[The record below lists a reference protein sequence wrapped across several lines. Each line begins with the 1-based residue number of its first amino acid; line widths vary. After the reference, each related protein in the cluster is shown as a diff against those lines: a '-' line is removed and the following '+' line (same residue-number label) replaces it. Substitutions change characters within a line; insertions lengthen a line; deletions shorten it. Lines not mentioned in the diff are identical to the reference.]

1 MTGHVAKPTTVSRWL
16 GSDYNGGLPVNHF
29 SDRVTFSCDGR
40 STMKTRFLLAAMA
53 CVLLIC
59 PAAFA
64 QLTEKD
70 FHTLH
75 KQLKPAADEPWRTI
89 PWKISLLDAQRI
101 AAQQKKPIFI
111 WAMDGHPLGCT

>member
-1 MTGHVAKPTTVSRWL
+1 M
-16 GSDYNGGLPVNHF
+16 
-29 SDRVTFSCDGR
+29 
-40 STMKTRFLLAAMA
+40 MKTRFLLAAMA

-59 PAAFA
+59 PAASA
-64 QLTEKD
+64 QLPAASAKLTEKE
-70 FHTLH
+70 FRTLH
-75 KQLKPAADEPWRTI
+75 EQLKPAADEPWRTI